1 MFSVILMVLG
11 GLTVLGVVSFMLT
24 RDAKRK

>member
-24 RDAKRK
+24 RESKRK